1 MVRFVKRPRN
11 LKTLSGADSC
21 TAAVNVKSDGK
32 SRKITGHTLH
42 TRGVI
47 GSIPIP
53 PTMPLGANTAGTQL
67 VAQGDY
73 SIDGKRGSFACS
85 YKGCIVP
92 PANVIDENC
101 DWVLL

>member
-1 MVRFVKRPRN
+1 
-11 LKTLSGADSC
+11 
-21 TAAVNVKSDGK
+21 
-32 SRKITGHTLH
+32 
-42 TRGVI
+42 
-47 GSIPIP
+47 
-53 PTMPLGANTAGTQL
+53 MPLGANTAGTQL